1 MTASTYQPIH
11 HLGRIIDM
19 ITHQRELRSLAYGRP
34 GNRVDSVE
42 DLRRNVGG
50 ALSIAVLTS
59 AHDLAVQLDLDDL
72 GQGSDIQVIVREDGE
87 GRPGIPP
94 QSITLSANA
103 YLLTARR
110 TGLFRP
116 GRSQIAQA
124 AQLDDWTATAN
135 CWIRDD
141 PTQTDWTEVGVH
153 VLMGN
158 VREPREAGSASRGPW
173 DADPFSFLLLA
184 AECHAARKGL
194 EGLLHP
200 IPCQFALDRVA
211 EREAQRPVDQASS
224 DV

>member
-11 HLGRIIDM
+11 GLGRIVELIS
-19 ITHQRELRSLAYGRP
+19 HQREARSVTYGRP
-34 GNRVDSVE
+34 GNRVDSVD
-42 DLRRNVGG
+42 DLKRNVGG
-50 ALSIAVLTS
+50 ALSTAVLAS

-72 GQGSDIQVIVREDGE
+72 GQGADIIVIVREDAE

-116 GRSQIAQA
+116 GRSQVAQA
-124 AQLDDWTATAN
+124 PQLDEWTATAN

-141 PTQTDWTEVGVH
+141 PTQSDWTEVGVH
-153 VLMGN
+153 VRMGN
-158 VREPREAGSASRGPW
+158 VRELREAGSASRGPW
-173 DADPFSFLLLA
+173 DADPFSCLLLA

-194 EGLLHP
+194 EALLHP

-211 EREAQRPVDQASS
+211 EREAQRPND
-224 DV
+224 